1 MTSQGQFLNQDK
13 STVRKRCAESICDFS
28 AKLYGHLCNKSDKN
42 IFFSPL
48 SIAACLQMVHHG
60 AKGNTKRQTSDVMGI
75 LGIEDADILS
85 FYHDTIASLNSEE
98 DKFTSLDVANRVWI
112 KDNFAV
118 LDAYKQMLQG
128 QLHAD
133 IIRNPFT
140 DPDGVSNEVNEW
152 VSKSTKGMIK
162 ELITPAMING
172 LTRLILCNAIYFK
185 GLWTHAFDTSDEEDF
200 HLSAKETKK
209 VQMMRHYKAEKM
221 MYGENGVARYVIIPY
236 KGRKG
241 ISMMVILPQVPYQLQ
256 EVEKKMT
263 ERPGVVNEWFKSA
276 SSRNV
281 RLKLPKFKF
290 EEKYDLKQLLEEL
303 GVTDMFTVGVAD
315 FSGINGDRGL
325 YITQA
330 LHKAVIELSEEGTE
344 AAATTAMVANMYCMM
359 PEEEV
364 VEFCADQPFVMV
376 VGGESEESEWE
387 TVPLFLGRFSGK

>member
-48 SIAACLQMVHHG
+48 SIAVCLQMVHHG

-98 DKFTSLDVANRVWI
+98 DKYKCATIDVANRVWI

-118 LDAYKQMLQG
+118 LDAYKQMLQD

-133 IIRNPFT
+133 IIKNPFT
-140 DPDGVSNEVNEW
+140 DPEGVANEVNEW

-172 LTRLILCNAIYFK
+172 MTRLILCNAIYFK
-185 GLWTHAFDTSDEEDF
+185 GLWTHSFDTSDEEDF

-209 VQMMRHYKAEKM
+209 VQMMRHNKAMKM

-241 ISMMVILPQVPYQLQ
+241 LSMMVILPQVPYQLQ
-256 EVEKKMT
+256 EVI
-263 ERPGVVNEWFKSA
+263 
-276 SSRNV
+276 
-281 RLKLPKFKF
+281 
-290 EEKYDLKQLLEEL
+290 Y
-303 GVTDMFTVGVAD
+303 
-315 FSGINGDRGL
+315 
-325 YITQA
+325 
-330 LHKAVIELSEEGTE
+330 
-344 AAATTAMVANMYCMM
+344 
-359 PEEEV
+359 
-364 VEFCADQPFVMV
+364 
-376 VGGESEESEWE
+376 
-387 TVPLFLGRFSGK
+387 